1 MFSIS
6 FLHSKLSTYV
16 RALVRAGATGA
27 WAPAKIWQWVQGTRP
42 DEDAL
47 LLNKKNATNW
57 VLGISKPYI
66 KYELYQIWVKM
77 FCKNKIFEIRGPHN

>member
-1 MFSIS
+1 M
-6 FLHSKLSTYV
+6 
-16 RALVRAGATGA
+16 
-27 WAPAKIWQWVQGTRP
+27 QGTRH

-66 KYELYQIWVKM
+66 KYELYQIRGKIY
-77 FCKNKIFEIRGPHN
+77 CKNKILGIDVGQAGYFYFGLNTKENGCKEEF